1 MKFMRIGFI
10 VCSLA
15 LLAVGCTDDSS
26 GTKTVEKETTP
37 FVVTAPGNNQKII
50 VGEAMPVK
58 GEWVGEGEFQSLK
71 ILVNDSLLKEVK
83 APSKVD
89 TRLDTRD
96 WGVGYHRVQ
105 LIWTNTAGEEFVENR
120 TVILFSDLGADL
132 LVAEIVREFPHL
144 TTNYTQGLEY
154 YKGKLYES
162 TGQRGQSILAEI
174 NPTTGQI
181 IRKVDVPDYIFGEGI
196 TILNDLVYQITWEAR
211 KCFVYDVNTFEKKKE
226 FQYFGEGWGL
236 TNDGKHL
243 IMSNGSSELVF
254 RDPSTFDKVR
264 SIHVFGTNQEYVSL
278 NELEYHDGA
287 IYANVYQE
295 NFILKIDPKTG
306 KVLAKID
313 CLDVTRKGRGA
324 GDVLNGIAF
333 NPKTGNFLLTGKNW
347 PLMFEV
353 RFVEPK

>member
-1 MKFMRIGFI
+1 MKKWLPVFF
-10 VCSLA
+10 SL
-15 LLAVGCTDDSS
+15 LFLASCTDEPKSARKGDRDEIPYVLS
-26 GTKTVEKETTP
+26 
-37 FVVTAPGNNQKII
+37 APGNNQKLII
-50 VGEAMPVK
+50 GEALTVK
-58 GEWVGEGEFQSLK
+58 GEWIGPGEFSALR
-71 ILVNDSLLKEVK
+71 ILIDDSLMHEIK
-83 APSKVD
+83 APRKLNAQLN
-89 TRLDTRD
+89 TKD

-105 LIWTNTAGEEFVENR
+105 LVWTNKAGEEFVENR

-132 LVAEIVREFPHL
+132 LVAEIVKEFPHT
-144 TTNYTQGLEY
+144 TTNYTQGFEY
-154 YKGKLYES
+154 YKGRLYES

-174 NPTTGQI
+174 NPANGQI

-196 TILNDLVYQITWEAR
+196 TVLNDLVYQITWEAR

-236 TNDGKHL
+236 ANDGTHI

-254 RDPSTFDKVR
+254 RDPKTFEKVR

-295 NFILKIDPKTG
+295 NFILKIDPRTG

-313 CLDVTRKGRGA
+313 CIDVVRKGKGS
-324 GDVLNGIAF
+324 GDVLNGITYNA
-333 NPKTGNFLLTGKNW
+333 KTGNFLLTGKNW

>member
-1 MKFMRIGFI
+1 MKNWLSI
-10 VCSLA
+10 VCVV
-15 LLAVGCTDDSS
+15 LLFSACTDESAGDRD
-26 GTKTVEKETTP
+26 TLKEDAP
-37 FVVTAPGNNQKII
+37 FVVSAPGNNQKLI
-50 VGEAMPVK
+50 VGEPMVIK
-58 GEWVGEGEFQSLK
+58 GEWIGEKPFASLR
-71 ILVNDSLLKEVK
+71 ILVNDSLMHEVNSPQKLSVQLNTKE
-83 APSKVD
+83 
-89 TRLDTRD
+89 

-105 LIWTNTAGEEFVENR
+105 LIWTNAEGEEFVENR

-132 LVAEIVREFPHL
+132 LVAEIVKEFPH
-144 TTNYTQGLEY
+144 TITNYTQGFEY

-162 TGQRGQSILAEI
+162 TGQTGKSILSEI
-174 NPTTGQI
+174 NPTTGQVL
-181 IRKVDVPDYIFGEGI
+181 RKVDVPDYIFGEGI

-211 KCFVYDVNTFEKKKE
+211 KCFVYDVNTFERKKE

-236 TNDGKHL
+236 TNDGTHL

-254 RDPSTFDKVR
+254 RDPATFEKVR

-295 NFILKIDPKTG
+295 NFILKIDPRTG

-313 CLDVTRKGRGA
+313 CIDVVRKGKGS

-333 NPKTGNFLLTGKNW
+333 NAKTGLFLLTGKNW
-347 PLMFEV
+347 PYMYEV
-353 RFVEPK
+353 RFVEP